1 MVTIE
6 PVISFD
12 LDTMVTWIK
21 NINPVMVWIGY
32 DSKNNKLPEPKP
44 QQVKELYW
52 QLGKQGFTVILKKIK
67 NNIGH
72 NSKNVQ

>member
-6 PVISFD
+6 PVIEFD

-32 DSKNNKLPEPKP
+32 DSKKNKLPEPDVEK
-44 QQVKELYW
+44 VKELYW
-52 QLGKQGFTVILKKIK
+52 ELGKQSFTVILKKIK
-67 NNIGH
+67 DNVEF
-72 NSKNVQ
+72 NSKNV